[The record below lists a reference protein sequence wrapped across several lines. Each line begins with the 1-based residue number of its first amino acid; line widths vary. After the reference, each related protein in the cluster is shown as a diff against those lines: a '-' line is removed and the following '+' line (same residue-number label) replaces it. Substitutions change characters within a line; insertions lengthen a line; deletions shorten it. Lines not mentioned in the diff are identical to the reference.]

1 MAGPKKTLPGGAFL
15 VSDATPA
22 DTYTPEDFS
31 EDDRAIKAAA
41 DDFAMREIAPV
52 AEKMDVHDDAL
63 LRSLMLQA
71 GSLGFLGVDISEQHG
86 GLGLDLIASA
96 LVFESMGGANNGSFA
111 VTLGAHT
118 GIGTWPILYFG
129 TDEQRAAYLPG
140 IASGEK
146 VAAYALTEA
155 GSGSDALGARTT
167 AVLSEDGSH
176 WVVNGGKVFI
186 TNAAIADVFTV
197 FVKIGGQNACL
208 IVEKG
213 TPGFSVGKEERK
225 LGIRGS
231 STCTLAFDDARVPAA
246 NLLGA
251 IGKGHKIVLNTLNLG
266 RFKLGCAAVGGLKAS
281 VDGAVAYA
289 AGRKQFGRP
298 ILDFDAVRQK
308 IADMTVKAWV
318 GESMAYRAAGLLA
331 ERLEGIA
338 PGEEAAKAIEE
349 HTVECSLVKVAL
361 SEMLWDSVNH
371 GVQVLGGYGYIE
383 EGYPAARALRDARI
397 NLIFEG
403 TNEINR
409 MLAVDALTKQVMKGK
424 VDLFSAFGALP
435 PVGPAIAPGSLRDS
449 LAAAKRA
456 AIHAF
461 GEAVQRWMQALKD
474 EQQVLL
480 ALADLLIAVYGMDS
494 ALLRLEKLEAAGKA
508 TLSQRDVVAAYF
520 EEARRLVRDRCETV
534 LGAVHAEPA
543 AKATALA
550 RSAGQQ
556 DPAAADLVGLRKRI
570 AEAAAAKGG
579 YPF

>member
-1 MAGPKKTLPGGAFL
+1 
-15 VSDATPA
+15 
-22 DTYTPEDFS
+22 
-31 EDDRAIKAAA
+31 
-41 DDFAMREIAPV
+41 
-52 AEKMDVHDDAL
+52 
-63 LRSLMLQA
+63 MLQA
-71 GSLGFLGVDISEQHG
+71 GGLGFLGVDISDAHG

-96 LVFESMGGANNGSFA
+96 QVFEAMGAANNGSFA

-129 TDEQRAAYLPG
+129 TDAQRAAYLPG
-140 IASGEK
+140 IASGQK
-146 VAAYALTEA
+146 IAAYALTEA

-167 AVLSEDGSH
+167 AVLSEDGTH
-176 WVVNGGKVFI
+176 WIVNGGKVFI

-213 TPGFSVGKEERK
+213 TPGFAVGKEERK
-225 LGIRGS
+225 LGIKGS
-231 STCTLAFDDARVPAA
+231 STCALSFDDARVPAE

-266 RFKLGCAAVGGLKAS
+266 RFKLGVAAVGGLKAS
-281 VDGAVAYA
+281 VTSAVGYA

-298 ILDFDAVRQK
+298 ILDFDAIRQK
-308 IADMTVKAWV
+308 IAEMTVKAWV

-331 ERLEGIA
+331 AGLEGIA

-383 EGYPAARALRDARI
+383 EGYPAARALRDSRI

-424 VDLFSAFGALP
+424 VDLFGAFGSLP
-435 PVGPAIAPGSLRDS
+435 PGSPPAAGSLRGS
-449 LAAAKRA
+449 LAAAKHA
-456 AIHAF
+456 VVHAF

-480 ALADLLIAVYGMDS
+480 ALADLLIAAYGMDS
-494 ALLRLEKLEAAGKA
+494 ALLRLEKLEAAGAADAPLAK
-508 TLSQRDVVAAYF
+508 DVVAAYF
-520 EEARRLVRDRCETV
+520 EEMRPLVRSRCEAV
-534 LGAVHAEPA
+534 LCAVHAEPA
-543 AKATALA
+543 ARAAALA
-550 RSAGQQ
+550 RSAGLR
-556 DPAAADLVGLRKRI
+556 DDAPEDLIGLRKRI
-570 AEAAAAKGG
+570 AEAAVAKGG
-579 YPF
+579 YPL

>member
-1 MAGPKKTLPGGAFL
+1 MAEPAKKTLPGGAFL
-15 VSDATPA
+15 VTDAAPA
-22 DTYTPEDFS
+22 DTYTPEDLS
-31 EDDRAIKAAA
+31 EDDRAIKDAA
-41 DDFAMREIAPV
+41 DDFAKREIAPR
-52 AEKMDVHDDAL
+52 AEAMDSHDDAL

-71 GSLGFLGVDISEQHG
+71 GSLGFLGIDIAEAHG

-96 LVFESMGGANNGSFA
+96 LVFEAMGAAGNGSFA

-129 TDEQRAAYLPG
+129 TDAQRAAYLPG

-146 VAAYALTEA
+146 IAAYALTEA

-176 WVVNGGKVFI
+176 WIVNGGKVFI

-208 IVEKG
+208 IVKKG
-213 TPGFSVGKEERK
+213 TPGFSIGKEERK
-225 LGIRGS
+225 LGIKGS
-231 STCTLAFDDARVPAA
+231 STCSLAFDDARVPAGD
-246 NLLGA
+246 LLGA

-281 VDGAVAYA
+281 VSAAVEYA

-298 ILDFDAVRQK
+298 ILDFDAIRQK

-331 ERLEGIA
+331 ERLEGVP

-409 MLAVDALTKQVMKGK
+409 MLAVDALTKQAMKGR
-424 VDLFSAFGALP
+424 VDLFGSFAALP
-435 PVGPAIAPGSLRDS
+435 PGPSSGTSFRDA
-449 LAAAKRA
+449 LASAKHAAV
-456 AIHAF
+456 HAL

-494 ALLRLEKLEAAGKA
+494 ALLRLEKLEAAGAA
-508 TLSQRDVVAAYF
+508 TPLHRDVVAAHF
-520 EEARRLVRDRCETV
+520 EETRRLVRDRAETV
-534 LGAVHAEPA
+534 LCAVHADPA
-543 AKATALA
+543 ARAAALA
-550 RSAGQQ
+550 RSAALQGGVRE
-556 DPAAADLVGLRKRI
+556 DLVGARKRI
-570 AEAAAAKGG
+570 GEAAAARGG